1 MTWNTLTGYVD
12 GNVPVAADVNKYL
25 QNLTHLH
32 TPVVSSY
39 IETNDAADLTT
50 TSTTW
55 AFVGSSWNKTF
66 TTEGGRVLVL
76 LSCIINN
83 LHLDFEMDGTRL
95 GTSGTGGH
103 GAMVSPS
110 GGSVTPQIAFFHI
123 YTLAAGSHTVKTA
136 WRVPSAG
143 TGTIYTKFQPRLFV
157 VKLRGG

>member
-12 GNVPVAADVNKYL
+12 GNVPVAADLNKYL

-39 IETNDAADLTT
+39 IETNEASDLTT
-50 TSTTW
+50 TATTW
-55 AFVGSSWNKTF
+55 ADIGSSWNKTF
-66 TTEGGRVLVL
+66 TTEGGRVLAL
-76 LSCIINN
+76 LVCLINN

-95 GTSGTGGH
+95 GEAGTGGH
-103 GAMVSPS
+103 GSMVSPS
-110 GGSVTPQIAFFHI
+110 GGSTRLQIAFFHI
-123 YTLAAGSHTVKTA
+123 FTLSAASHTLKTK

-143 TGTIYTKFQPRLFV
+143 TGTIYTSYSPRLFV